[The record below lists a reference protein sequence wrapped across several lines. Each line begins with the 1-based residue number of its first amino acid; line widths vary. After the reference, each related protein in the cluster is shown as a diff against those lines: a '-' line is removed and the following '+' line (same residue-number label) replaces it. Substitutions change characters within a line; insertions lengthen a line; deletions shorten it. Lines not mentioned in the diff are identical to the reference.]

1 MSLHGLSS
9 ERRAENLLSLSSL
22 KLELLNPLCEN
33 ITPIFSRVTPD
44 RFVTFEKN
52 IVARINKQSNIMSN
66 YLVIVEQTD
75 YRTWRKE
82 YIISSDSEFSEDEK
96 D

>member
-44 RFVTFEKN
+44 RFVTFEK
-52 IVARINKQSNIMSN
+52 
-66 YLVIVEQTD
+66 
-75 YRTWRKE
+75 
-82 YIISSDSEFSEDEK
+82 IS
-96 D
+96 